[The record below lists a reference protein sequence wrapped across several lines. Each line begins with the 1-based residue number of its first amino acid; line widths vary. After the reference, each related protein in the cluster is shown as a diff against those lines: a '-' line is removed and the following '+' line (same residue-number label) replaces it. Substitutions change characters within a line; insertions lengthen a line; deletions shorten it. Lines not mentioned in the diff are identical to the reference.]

1 MTTESCDL
9 ATSEERNSLHHYC
22 SQPGVSYEQELKAR
36 VP

>member
-1 MTTESCDL
+1 MTTECCDI

-22 SQPGVSYEQELKAR
+22 SQPGVSYEQGQKAR